1 MRIATRLP
9 FSTFGKRAV
18 RAAAWVALTL
28 AVGLI
33 LAILFTPQLTASGP
47 KEATSPGGHQIK
59 QKSGPWVYRSFST
72 PV

>member
-1 MRIATRLP
+1 MRIATRLQ

-28 AVGLI
+28 AVGLM
-33 LAILFTPQLTASGP
+33 LAILFTPQLAVSGP
-47 KEATSPGGHQIK
+47 TEATSPGGHQIK
-59 QKSGPWVYRSFST
+59 QKSGPWVYRSVST